1 MQTYENEK
9 YGFKIQYPFNWE
21 LDDSGYLFE
30 NFELL
35 GFLRSPSSLHL
46 TIAIEVY
53 FDPSYS
59 KLTFDQFV
67 DKKLTEIK
75 NHNEKYMGFNK
86 LYDTDNSSTLG
97 GYPAYKIVYEKWS
110 ESLLGKMSYPK
121 YSEVGTIIDGV
132 VYN

>member
-35 GFLRSPSSLHL
+35 DFLRSPSSLHL

-75 NHNEKYMGFNK
+75 N
-86 LYDTDNSSTLG
+86 
-97 GYPAYKIVYEKWS
+97 
-110 ESLLGKMSYPK
+110 
-121 YSEVGTIIDGV
+121 
-132 VYN
+132 YN